1 MPKTP
6 PATELRE
13 IAAQLQAMIDGGD
26 FALCFAHVRADM
38 ALLPDRLAELANE
51 IEAPLDALE
60 DVMRSTGEQ
69 LHDAFG
75 NAEQVLVKA
84 GRGSKTDA

>member
-6 PATELRE
+6 PATALRE
-13 IAAQLQAMIDGGD
+13 IAQQLQAMIDGGD

-51 IEAPLDALE
+51 IEAPPKGVRKTQLEFGPSGGAGPDA
-60 DVMRSTGEQ
+60 
-69 LHDAFG
+69 
-75 NAEQVLVKA
+75 
-84 GRGSKTDA
+84 